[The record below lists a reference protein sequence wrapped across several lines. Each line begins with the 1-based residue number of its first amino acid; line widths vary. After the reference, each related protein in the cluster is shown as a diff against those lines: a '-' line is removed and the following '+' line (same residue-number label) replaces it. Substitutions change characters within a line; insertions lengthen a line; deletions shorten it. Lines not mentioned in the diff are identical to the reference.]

1 MNRNMQTCFRA
12 HPDIYGSELD
22 EDELA
27 GEIDSAQADAG
38 AEATPASPSTT
49 KGEKVSDGP
58 DHPAAVQGKRER
70 AQAATQQVKADH
82 GEHTSESDEVVPKA
96 WHDSK

>member
-1 MNRNMQTCFRA
+1 MNRNMQTCFRE

-27 GEIDSAQADAG
+27 GEIEGEQAAAG
-38 AEATPASPSTT
+38 AEATSASPSAT

-58 DHPAAVQGKRER
+58 DHPAEVQGKRER

-82 GEHTSESDEVVPKA
+82 GEHTSESDAVVPKA